1 VDEILTGVVLFALFP
16 VVAFLLVFLFL
27 VIKVCVQSNSR
38 HENRVPSNKSSGERS
53 TLDLPNR
60 TTGYSSVLRG
70 GTETPNTGSAECKT
84 SDQSRP

>member
-1 VDEILTGVVLFALFP
+1 VDELLTGVVLFALFP

-38 HENRVPSNKSSGERS
+38 HENLVPSIKSSGERS

-60 TTGYSSVLRG
+60 TTGYSAVLRG
-70 GTETPNTGSAECKT
+70 DIEPTNNGSADCET
-84 SDQSRP
+84 SDRPRP

>member
-1 VDEILTGVVLFALFP
+1 VDELFTGVVLFALLP

-60 TTGYSSVLRG
+60 TTGYSTVLHG
-70 GTETPNTGSAECKT
+70 DTETTNNGLAKCET
-84 SDQSRP
+84 SNQPRP